1 MTVRLG
7 ALSVGYVE
15 PGAESL
21 RLKRSRQVSSPADV
35 SHARGLASGPA
46 EVSDAQLLASDA
58 PEAFGSFYRRYV
70 RDLLGHFMR
79 LTGDPDVA
87 ADLMAETFAAALASR
102 AAFDPARGSA
112 KGWLYGIA
120 HKKLADY
127 HRRGSAELR
136 MLRRLGMERVEL
148 TVEDRH
154 EIEYLVGISAVELA
168 EELSDDQR
176 AVITAR
182 VIDERSY
189 EEIARQLA
197 VSEQTVRKRVS
208 RALTV
213 LRRRL
218 GVVDEAP

>member
-1 MTVRLG
+1 M
-7 ALSVGYVE
+7 
-15 PGAESL
+15 
-21 RLKRSRQVSSPADV
+21 
-35 SHARGLASGPA
+35 GPA
-46 EVSDAQLLASDA
+46 EAGDAELLASDA
-58 PEAFGSFYRRYV
+58 PEAFGSFYRRYA
-70 RDLLGHFMR
+70 RDLLGHLMR

-127 HRRGSAELR
+127 QRRGSAELR

-148 TVEDRH
+148 TGEDRH

-168 EELSDDQR
+168 EDLPGDQR
-176 AVITAR
+176 AVIAAR

-189 EEIARQLA
+189 QKIARQLA

-208 RALTV
+208 RALTA

>member
-1 MTVRLG
+1 VQDPALG
-7 ALSVGYVE
+7 S
-15 PGAESL
+15 
-21 RLKRSRQVSSPADV
+21 
-35 SHARGLASGPA
+35 A

-58 PEAFGSFYRRYV
+58 PEAFGSFYRRHV
-70 RDLLGHFMR
+70 RNLLGHLMR
-79 LTGDPDVA
+79 LTGDADVA

-102 AAFDPARGSA
+102 ARFDPARGSA

-120 HKKLADY
+120 HKKVADY
-127 HRRGSAELR
+127 RRRGSAELR

-168 EELSDDQR
+168 EELPGDQR
-176 AVITAR
+176 AVIAAR

-189 EEIARQLA
+189 EEIAGQLA

-218 GVVDEAP
+218 GVVDEAR

>member
-1 MTVRLG
+1 MK
-7 ALSVGYVE
+7 
-15 PGAESL
+15 P
-21 RLKRSRQVSSPADV
+21 SRQLRSPRNT
-35 SHARGLASGPA
+35 SQPRGLTSGRA
-46 EVSDAQLLASDA
+46 EVGDAQLLASDS
-58 PEAFGSFYRRYV
+58 PEEFGCFYRRHA
-70 RDLLGHFMR
+70 RDLLGHLMR

-102 AAFDPARGSA
+102 AGFDPARGSA

-127 HRRGSAELR
+127 RRRGSAELR
-136 MLRRLGMERVEL
+136 MLQRLGMERVEL
-148 TVEDRH
+148 TVEDRR

-168 EELSDDQR
+168 EELPRDQR
-176 AVITAR
+176 AVIAAR

-189 EEIARQLA
+189 GEIAGQLA